1 MQTFLLLFCL
11 DSFEAHH
18 SSLSLSVSFAE
29 PFYCTILNRTVLSHS
44 LTHSILFIVLERHK
58 SERKIFSLLNLVFI
72 SLLTVDDDDDESERA
87 NEQTND
93 DDGIQT
99 RNQIIIIIIIVIIV
113 IIPSTLVASF
123 FFLY

>member
-72 SLLTVDDDDDESERA
+72 SLLTVDDDDESERA